1 MIESIPTLGE
11 KISRLIKESQYKTP
25 HAFHKA
31 IIEMSGK
38 DAIPLKSLYNVLND
52 QHVPKETTLFQI
64 AAALDVGIFDLRKGT
79 TSEPPAEG
87 PSQGVFPYNE
97 SATLYNLYYGLPF
110 KIQMI
115 ELKGADTITK
125 KSLSKIGPS
134 GPSILNKLIKSNALE
149 SISSRAV
156 SIKGSL
162 DEIRDATKEIAGT
175 DFDKIWAVLRG
186 SLSGRTDEEKEEIG
200 GSSCFKVVVPTKGD
214 INLVIK
220 RHDGKSERIE
230 LKVNAAYKFNSGDFH
245 YFENRSK
252 QFSRILVLSYL
263 VPIKK

>member
-87 PSQGVFPYNE
+87 PSRESSLIMNRLPYITFTTAFH
-97 SATLYNLYYGLPF
+97 SRF
-110 KIQMI
+110 K
-115 ELKGADTITK
+115 
-125 KSLSKIGPS
+125 
-134 GPSILNKLIKSNALE
+134 
-149 SISSRAV
+149 
-156 SIKGSL
+156 
-162 DEIRDATKEIAGT
+162 
-175 DFDKIWAVLRG
+175 
-186 SLSGRTDEEKEEIG
+186 
-200 GSSCFKVVVPTKGD
+200 
-214 INLVIK
+214 
-220 RHDGKSERIE
+220 
-230 LKVNAAYKFNSGDFH
+230 
-245 YFENRSK
+245 
-252 QFSRILVLSYL
+252 
-263 VPIKK
+263 